1 MKWFDTI
8 SIYFNWFI
16 GFVPGWVLPI
26 IIAVALLTTAQFWLP
41 IWTVLPSKAKA
52 AIGIVAGA
60 LAIFG
65 FGRYKGAKSERDKR
79 ALDNS
84 KAIERKAEIHNEVES
99 LDDKS
104 VDDRLSR
111 NGWMRDD

>member
-1 MKWFDTI
+1 MNWFDTI

-26 IIAVALLTTAQFWLP
+26 IIAGALLATVQIWWPFWA
-41 IWTVLPSKAKA
+41 VLPSKAKA
-52 AIGIVAGA
+52 AVGIVAGG

-79 ALDNS
+79 NLDNA
-84 KAIERKAEIHNEVES
+84 KALKRKAEIHNEVES

-104 VDDRLSR
+104 VDDRLNR
-111 NGWMRDD
+111 NGWMRD